1 MEVLA
6 LIWRVLLL
14 GPLLYHFADMPNEPS
29 IELGYAELKNVI
41 LSLNFEIIVRVF
53 FDWCFTQDGP
63 AYYHLGYTQDCPV
76 NSENTKIR
84 YKQDH
89 PML

>member
-53 FDWCFTQDGP
+53 FD
-63 AYYHLGYTQDCPV
+63 
-76 NSENTKIR
+76 
-84 YKQDH
+84 
-89 PML
+89 